1 MFNEL
6 LHELNCPLIQYFAVQ
21 LLDQDKDLFYVQE
34 KRLGVA
40 QELLFLFLK
49 LYSHRLDD
57 TLLLLLLLSLDI
69 VGLTDVG
76 PCVLKALVVCM
87 HKLILLKLERVVIL
101 EYLVGHR
108 VEVAFF
114 E

>member
-6 LHELNCPLIQYFAVQ
+6 LHELNCPLIQNFAVQ
-21 LLDQDKDLFYVQE
+21 FLDQNKDLFYVQE

-57 TLLLLLLLSLDI
+57 TLLLLLLSLDI

-101 EYLVGHR
+101 EYLVGQR

>member
-6 LHELNCPLIQYFAVQ
+6 LHKLNCPLIQYLASE
-21 LLDQDKDLFYVQE
+21 LLDQNKDLFYVQE
-34 KRLGVA
+34 ERLRVA

-49 LYSHRLDD
+49 LCSHRLDD
-57 TLLLLLLLSLDI
+57 TLLLLLLSRDI
-69 VGLTDVG
+69 VGLADVG

-87 HKLILLKLERVVIL
+87 YKLIFLKLKRVVIL